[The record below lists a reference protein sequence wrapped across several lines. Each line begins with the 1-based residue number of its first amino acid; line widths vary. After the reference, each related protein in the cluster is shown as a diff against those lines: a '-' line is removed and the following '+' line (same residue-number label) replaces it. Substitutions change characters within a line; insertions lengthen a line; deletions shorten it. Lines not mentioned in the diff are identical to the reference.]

1 MRGTGKGGIRLS
13 RLCAAGSIGSMQ
25 RTSGCAGRRVNVA
38 IHAPLRSAI
47 SARGFCIDPEI
58 QQSLLR
64 AVAPDGSVI
73 ELVTLTDGRCAL
85 LRDNQALELLSGDAD
100 GVDRAVRE
108 FLRLT
113 HLRRK

>member
-1 MRGTGKGGIRLS
+1 
-13 RLCAAGSIGSMQ
+13 
-25 RTSGCAGRRVNVA
+25 
-38 IHAPLRSAI
+38 
-47 SARGFCIDPEI
+47 
-58 QQSLLR
+58 LR

-85 LRDNQALELLSGDAD
+85 LRANQALELLSGDAD